1 MYISFIIS
9 IYIATISWILADS
22 YDDSQVKY
30 EWSSVKL
37 REKDMTEFY
46 VDKESLKVES
56 TMFITGTGTGNL
68 HSNDNQTHFSFSF
81 LFLFCEGMFLPRHHI

>member
-1 MYISFIIS
+1 
-9 IYIATISWILADS
+9 
-22 YDDSQVKY
+22 
-30 EWSSVKL
+30 
-37 REKDMTEFY
+37 MTEFY

-56 TMFITGTGTGNL
+56 TMFITGTGNL